1 VEGDVEGEPESG
13 LIDPQEVLPEE
24 QVPGARNRQ
33 ELGQPLHYAQ
43 QDGI

>member
-1 VEGDVEGEPESG
+1 MEGDVEGKPEAL
-13 LIDPQEVLPEE
+13 LIQPQKILPEE

-43 QDGI
+43 QDGL